1 MCILEVKKKWLK
13 AMFFSKKGMEEA
25 VYFYRAEWGWFQNAE
40 ILKGFQRILLHTT
53 QLFSAATSFS
63 SKNENK
69 SVSVMKKN
77 EHMLIQVHH

>member
-1 MCILEVKKKWLK
+1 MIKGYGV
-13 AMFFSKKGMEEA
+13 FFPKKGMEEA

-40 ILKGFQRILLHTT
+40 ILKILKGFQRILLHTT
-53 QLFSAATSFS
+53 QLFSVATSFS

-77 EHMLIQVHH
+77 EHVLQVHH